1 MSASNKIQALH
12 LKQSNLQQCLL
23 TITRSDW
30 WKTVRKCLIAQN
42 FWITRITNLTRARWT
57 FSKNSSSS
65 ISKFSTNNINS
76 HQNSFKS
83 KMIKTLMS
91 YLSQTPL
98 WAYSQDIRSVACISA
113 TISWARIRRKFRER
127 GCASIG
133 RISPLLQRRSATRPI
148 ERGRAKT
155 KCVICRH
162 SMINWEE
169 YGMQKSEKRQRR
181 GLGFQGRR
189 FTSGS
194 STWSTT
200 RNQRS
205 RRLLPICR

>member
-12 LKQSNLQQCLL
+12 LKQSNIQQCLL

-30 WKTVRKCLIAQN
+30 WKTVRKCLTAQN
-42 FWITRITNLTRARWT
+42 FWITRITNLRRARWT
-57 FSKNSSSS
+57 FSRNSSSS

-83 KMIKTLMS
+83 KMIKTLML
-91 YLSQTPL
+91 YLKQTPL
-98 WAYSQDIRSVACISA
+98 RALSQDIRSVAYISA
-113 TISWARIRRKFRER
+113 TISRARIRRKFRER
-127 GCASIG
+127 GCARIG

-148 ERGRAKT
+148 ERGRAKI
-155 KCVICRH
+155 KFDICRH

-181 GLGFQGRR
+181 GLGSQGRR

-194 STWSTT
+194 LTWSTT

-205 RRLLPICR
+205 RRLLQICR

>member
-12 LKQSNLQQCLL
+12 LKQSNIQQCLL

-30 WKTVRKCLIAQN
+30 WKTVRKCLKAQN
-42 FWITRITNLTRARWT
+42 FWITRITNLRRARWT
-57 FSKNSSSS
+57 VSRNSSSS
-65 ISKFSTNNINS
+65 ISKFTTNNINS

-83 KMIKTLMS
+83 KMIKTLML
-91 YLSQTPL
+91 YLCQTPL
-98 WAYSQDIRSVACISA
+98 RALSQDIRSVAYILA
-113 TISWARIRRKFRER
+113 TIFRARIRRKFRER
-127 GCASIG
+127 GCARIG
-133 RISPLLQRRSATRPI
+133 RISPLFQRRSATRPI

-155 KCVICRH
+155 KFVICRH

-169 YGMQKSEKRQRR
+169 YGTQKSEKRQRR
-181 GLGFQGRR
+181 GLGFQGHR

-205 RRLLPICR
+205 RRLLQICR